1 MKGQKADRGKVSQT
15 TEQAECDHQGA
26 LQQQRV
32 TSRVSPLPGKDLP
45 QVPWNAK
52 SLWKEALEN
61 TAAE

>member
-26 LQQQRV
+26 LQQQRHQP
-32 TSRVSPLPGKDLP
+32 RVSSPRLP
-45 QVPWNAK
+45 QVPRNAK

-61 TAAE
+61 MAAE